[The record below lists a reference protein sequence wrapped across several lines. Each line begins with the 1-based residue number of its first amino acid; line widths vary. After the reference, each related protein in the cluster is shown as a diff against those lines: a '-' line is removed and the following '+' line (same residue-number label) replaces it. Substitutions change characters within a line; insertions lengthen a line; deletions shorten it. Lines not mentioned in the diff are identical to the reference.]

1 MSNESL
7 LPMKA
12 PFDRPAK
19 EGVSGKVGMA
29 APTIYELVRK
39 GEFPAPVK
47 RGRSSLW
54 IESEIDAWI
63 AGLKD
68 TRDRER
74 NAA

>member
-1 MSNESL
+1 MSDSL

-12 PFDRPAK
+12 PKSRPAK

-29 APTIYELVRK
+29 APTIYELIRK
-39 GEFPAPVK
+39 NEFPPPVK

-63 AGLKD
+63 AELKEE
-68 TRDRER
+68 RDSER
-74 NAA
+74 SAA

>member
-1 MSNESL
+1 MTETL

-12 PFDRPAK
+12 PAYRPAR

-29 APTIYELVRK
+29 APTIYELIRK

-63 AGLKD
+63 ADLKEH
-68 TRDRER
+68 RDRGR
-74 NAA
+74 SAR

>member
-1 MSNESL
+1 MSETL

-29 APTIYELVRK
+29 APTIYELIRK
-39 GEFPAPVK
+39 GEFPTPVK

-63 AGLKD
+63 DALKED
-68 TRDRER
+68 RDRER
-74 NAA
+74 SAA

>member
-1 MSNESL
+1 MSDAL

-29 APTIYELVRK
+29 APTIYELIRK

-63 AGLKD
+63 EALKQQ
-68 TRDRER
+68 RDRER
-74 NAA
+74 SAA